1 MKNKALV
8 SVMIGIGATMLLSG
22 CGKSAVECGDSK
34 AQKAVMEIIEQEF
47 TGMFSRSPEVENP
60 AEEYRQMNLQL
71 ANIRTE
77 SVDNELEKSEC
88 VADMNYAVHGDMRTR
103 NITYNLSKTS
113 EGELY
118 VEVYGLSL

>member
-1 MKNKALV
+1 MKVL
-8 SVMIGIGATMLLSG
+8 SVIVGLSVGMMLTG

-47 TGMFSRSPEVENP
+47 TGLFSRSPGVENA

-88 VADMNYAVHGDMRTR
+88 AADMNYAVHGDMRTR
-103 NITYNLSKTS
+103 NITYKLSKTS

>member
-1 MKNKALV
+1 MKIL
-8 SVMIGIGATMLLSG
+8 SVIVGLSVGVMLTG

-47 TGMFSRSPEVENP
+47 TGLFSRSPGVENA

-88 VADMNYAVHGDMRTR
+88 TADMNYAVHGDMRTR
-103 NITYNLSKTS
+103 NITYKLSKTS